1 MNYEEFEAKMIARAE
16 IFAEA
21 LDLICEVREMHK
33 INETLK
39 AICLKKSEDGIS
51 PMIYVKKCWQNYND
65 DEDINAFAFGVFASA
80 LDDLPDELADFENP
94 QYDPSRII
102 ACMVN
107 AKLNKDLL
115 AEVPHRMWLGD
126 IAIVYRFVVSEE
138 GNYSF
143 VINNSVIK
151 AWGINESKLYIRA
164 NVNAVAGFAAADIV
178 DFNGMIAI
186 TNKIQLFGA
195 GVLADDYHFHLCKIA
210 RTHEFKKAL
219 VVPMSVHDF
228 AVMPIDNLNDE
239 ELEGLVND
247 LREQLAS
254 CVDDGIITER
264 EFLSN
269 ELFMFEYDE
278 EVDEG
283 ELIWY

>member
-21 LDLICEVREMHK
+21 RDLICEIRDVHK
-33 INETLK
+33 TNETLK
-39 AICLKKSEDGIS
+39 AICFKENENGVS
-51 PMIYVKKCWQNYND
+51 PMIYIKKCWQDYD
-65 DEDINAFAFGVFASA
+65 AEDINAFAFGMFTSTINNI
-80 LDDLPDELADFENP
+80 PEELTRFTKPE
-94 QYDPSRII
+94 YDPSRII

-126 IAIVYRFVVSEE
+126 IAIIYRFIVSKE

-151 AWGINESKLYIRA
+151 AWGINESKLHMRA
-164 NVNAVAGFAAADIV
+164 EVNAVAGFAAADIV

-210 RTHEFKKAL
+210 HKHEFKKAL

-239 ELEGLVND
+239 ELEELVND

-254 CVDDGIITER
+254 SVDDGIITER
-264 EFLSN
+264 EFLSS

-278 EVDEG
+278 EEDEG
-283 ELIWY
+283 ELRWY